1 VRSIMPHD
9 RWMWLVQTEL
19 ALDAPFRG
27 DDDADRA
34 SVLAA
39 LRAGR
44 TSIVVPPLG
53 DPLDAR
59 IDLADGRLSVAAP
72 EGTVARIV
80 TPGGTV
86 REQPAPCE
94 VEVAGPVR
102 VELLRSGSRWILSSP
117 LGGGQIPS
125 SA

>member
-1 VRSIMPHD
+1 M
-9 RWMWLVQTEL
+9 
-19 ALDAPFRG
+19 
-27 DDDADRA
+27 
-34 SVLAA
+34 LAA

-59 IDLADGRLSVAAP
+59 VEYADGRLSVAAP

-80 TPGGTV
+80 TPGGAV
-86 REQPAPCE
+86 RELPAPCE
-94 VEVAGPVR
+94 VDVAGPVR
-102 VELLRSGSRWILSSP
+102 VELLRKGSRWRSCRRRSAALRC
-117 LGGGQIPS
+117 PS